1 MSALG
6 SREHPSPNY
15 SSFSDVRSQPEYTG
29 KTALSETMQSYKPII
44 KALPSNERFMR
55 SCVTF
60 NMNTL
65 IYTCV
70 VFPLLTTQQ
79 FAMYV
84 RILWL
89 EQENLINNV
98 LFFSFSRMEKV
109 ARVSSIMLQKLGT
122 LCCWIFCCNTAP
134 STFIPERTV
143 DSQPSC

>member
-1 MSALG
+1 
-6 SREHPSPNY
+6 
-15 SSFSDVRSQPEYTG
+15 
-29 KTALSETMQSYKPII
+29 
-44 KALPSNERFMR
+44 MR

-79 FAMYV
+79 SAMYV

-143 DSQPSC
+143 DSQPSCQLMDEIITTLCINCRNMGGHWKMLLSMTLQIVRKIW

>member
-1 MSALG
+1 
-6 SREHPSPNY
+6 
-15 SSFSDVRSQPEYTG
+15 
-29 KTALSETMQSYKPII
+29 
-44 KALPSNERFMR
+44 MR

-143 DSQPSC
+143 DSQPSCQLMDEIITTLCINCRNTGGHWKMLLSMTLQIVRKRW

>member
-1 MSALG
+1 
-6 SREHPSPNY
+6 
-15 SSFSDVRSQPEYTG
+15 
-29 KTALSETMQSYKPII
+29 
-44 KALPSNERFMR
+44 MR

-143 DSQPSC
+143 DSQPSCQLMDEIITTLCINCRNTGGHWKMLLSMTLQIVRKIW